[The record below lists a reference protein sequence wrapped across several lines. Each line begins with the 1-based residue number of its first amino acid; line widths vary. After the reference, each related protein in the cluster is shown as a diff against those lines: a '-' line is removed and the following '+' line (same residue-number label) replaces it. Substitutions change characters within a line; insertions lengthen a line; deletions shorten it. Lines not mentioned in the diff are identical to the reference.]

1 MNPALGLAA
10 ARVALGSIAVAAPAV
25 GAGLFRLDARTNP
38 QLPYMT
44 RLFGGR
50 EIALGLATLLTRGSA
65 QRNLVLLGIAVDA
78 VDAGAGVL
86 AARQGAVDRR
96 TGVLLTSPAVAAVL
110 AGAAG
115 ARALT

>member
-10 ARVALGSIAVAAPAV
+10 ARVALGGVAVAAPALGV
-25 GAGLFRLDARTNP
+25 ALFRLDGPGNP

-50 EIALGLATLLTRGSA
+50 EIALGVAALVTRGSA

-78 VDAGAGVL
+78 VDAAAGVL
-86 AARQGAVDRR
+86 AARARAVDGP
-96 TGVLLTSPAVAAVL
+96 TGAMLTAPAVAAVV

-115 ARALT
+115 ARTLR